1 MYRCSPRVNT
11 IGATGGCRDSPR
23 RHRHFWSRRSCCNN
37 ESERRVTLI
46 KEILA
51 VEINSDNFEQFGQV
65 YRYTFFTSLPFSHD
79 IWRLY
84 RGNTME
90 KVSQQTYAASF
101 LKFLNSRRHDFVQ
114 ELQLEINRGTPRYYI
129 FRKEERTLN
138 FHKITYHEQVTQCL
152 ASVQNSPW

>member
-1 MYRCSPRVNT
+1 
-11 IGATGGCRDSPR
+11 
-23 RHRHFWSRRSCCNN
+23 
-37 ESERRVTLI
+37 
-46 KEILA
+46 
-51 VEINSDNFEQFGQV
+51 
-65 YRYTFFTSLPFSHD
+65 
-79 IWRLY
+79 
-84 RGNTME
+84 ME

-152 ASVQNSPW
+152 ASVQNSPWYIVVAKANFRIDNPPSLNDLVAFKVTGGTIVKLNMGTWHAGPLFQVNVVTFIKMNRKRKLIIYCRILIRWISLV

>member
-1 MYRCSPRVNT
+1 
-11 IGATGGCRDSPR
+11 
-23 RHRHFWSRRSCCNN
+23 
-37 ESERRVTLI
+37 
-46 KEILA
+46 
-51 VEINSDNFEQFGQV
+51 
-65 YRYTFFTSLPFSHD
+65 
-79 IWRLY
+79 
-84 RGNTME
+84 ME

-152 ASVQNSPW
+152 ASVQNSPWYIVVAKANFRIDNPPSLNDLVAFKVTGITINDNSF